1 MSTDLHLPVNL
12 DGLDCFNTSINTD
25 SLSCGN
31 AIYLEGRFV
40 SRRKEMEILS
50 LERYFLIG
58 EEILSLFGLEI
69 CPVDFSDLRA
79 QAQYCTLPAC
89 SPDPSIF
96 SRGAVQIT
104 LYGSIGIT

>member
-58 EEILSLFGLEI
+58 EEILSRTRWRLIIYVIRQCNLQGVFSFAMQSTNACFSLGNCLFPLAH
-69 CPVDFSDLRA
+69 D
-79 QAQYCTLPAC
+79 
-89 SPDPSIF
+89 
-96 SRGAVQIT
+96 
-104 LYGSIGIT
+104 